1 MEEDKPEIKLTNSGL
16 HLEHFS
22 INYLS
27 LFINQLVDDAEK
39 IEEVVGISFLDQTS
53 SSKLELS
60 NEEIARQKSEH
71 EKWDEE
77 ALVENEETIDKR
89 HSGILIFDR

>member
-1 MEEDKPEIKLTNSGL
+1 M
-16 HLEHFS
+16 
-22 INYLS
+22 
-27 LFINQLVDDAEK
+27 DDAEK

-77 ALVENEETIDKR
+77 ALAENEETIDKR
-89 HSGILIFDR
+89 NSGILIFDR